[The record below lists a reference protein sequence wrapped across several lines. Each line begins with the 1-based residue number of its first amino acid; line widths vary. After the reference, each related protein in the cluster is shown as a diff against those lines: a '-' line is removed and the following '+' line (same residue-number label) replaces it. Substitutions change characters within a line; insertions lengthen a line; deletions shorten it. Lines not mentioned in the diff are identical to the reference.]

1 VPPSHLQQCLWMAA
15 HTMASQLR
23 AYEGLGGYASTVNCL
38 SALAND
44 KNVSARIQAEKR
56 ANVAGRKREISAE
69 MS

>member
-1 VPPSHLQQCLWMAA
+1 
-15 HTMASQLR
+15 MASQLR
-23 AYEGLGGYASTVNCL
+23 AYEGLGEYSSKVNCP

-56 ANVAGRKREISAE
+56 ENVAGRKREISAG